1 MASEKA
7 WYWIAV
13 AVLAVFAINNFAARH
28 RNEVHCLASRSLA
41 VIEQV
46 SGQGTRVIEMA
57 ETMLRRGEPRFDHTQ
72 LALDSVQTRLAS
84 AQCVL
89 ARHQA
94 TLAWVQA
101 EHARMEAMQHLR
113 STMILPRQDLRM
125 AIPELPSMRTDGT
138 I

>member
-28 RNEVHCLASRSLA
+28 QNEVRCLASRSLA
-41 VIEQV
+41 AIEQV
-46 SGQGTRVIEMA
+46 SGHGTRVIEMA
-57 ETMLRRGEPRFDHTQ
+57 EMMLRRGEPRFDHTQ

-125 AIPELPSMRTDGT
+125 AIPELPSMRMDGT

>member
-13 AVLAVFAINNFAARH
+13 AALAVFAINSFAARH
-28 RNEVHCLASRSLA
+28 QNEVRCLATRSLA
-41 VIEQV
+41 AIEQV
-46 SGQGTRVIEMA
+46 SGHGTRVIEMA
-57 ETMLRRGEPRFDHTQ
+57 ETMLRRGEPRFDHAQ
-72 LALDSVQTRLAS
+72 IALDSVHIRLAS

-94 TLAWVQA
+94 AFARVHA
-101 EHARMEAMQHLR
+101 EHARMEAMQQLR
-113 STMILPRQDLRM
+113 STMIRPRQNLRM
-125 AIPELPSMRTDGT
+125 AIPEPPSMRLDGT

>member
-13 AVLAVFAINNFAARH
+13 AVLAAFAINNFAARH
-28 RNEVHCLASRSLA
+28 QNEVRCLASRSLA
-41 VIEQV
+41 AIEQV
-46 SGQGTRVIEMA
+46 SGHGTRVIEMA
-57 ETMLRRGEPRFDHTQ
+57 EMMLRRGEPRFDRAQ

-101 EHARMEAMQHLR
+101 EHARTEAMQQLR

-125 AIPELPSMRTDGT
+125 AIPEPPSMRMDGT